1 MKRTIQLLSI
11 AAALMACGCS
21 TSRYARETPDGVK
34 TTVFNSRFIWSTE
47 GFEAEF
53 QTNGSARVKIEKSN
67 PDAVTAGAITEAAVS
82 AAVKSV
88 KPVP

>member
-1 MKRTIQLLSI
+1 MKTTLLALSI
-11 AAALMACGCS
+11 AALLIVFGCS

-53 QTNGSARVKIEKSN
+53 ATNGSAKVKISKSN
-67 PDAVTAGAITEAAVS
+67 PDAVTAAAVTEAAVS
-82 AAVKSV
+82 AAMKSAS
-88 KPVP
+88 PLP